1 MSLLKKS
8 LRHCIFIR
16 NYRVLLLFITYRVH
30 HVIFCILQSTF
41 IYYILD
47 LKSGSKA
54 VQEPDSFTFS
64 LPVIR
69 SKLCGS
75 TSSSSNSNQS
85 NNEIDGL
92 SLLLNKVSVSTKEN
106 QAPFAPPQAIK
117 GTPQSSSVSTSS
129 KCLSYAY
136 TPLLVSY
143 GFIMNSG

>member
-1 MSLLKKS
+1 M
-8 LRHCIFIR
+8 
-16 NYRVLLLFITYRVH
+16 H
-30 HVIFCILQSTF
+30 HVIFVSVYVCR
-41 IYYILD
+41 YILD

-106 QAPFAPPQAIK
+106 QAPFATPQAIK